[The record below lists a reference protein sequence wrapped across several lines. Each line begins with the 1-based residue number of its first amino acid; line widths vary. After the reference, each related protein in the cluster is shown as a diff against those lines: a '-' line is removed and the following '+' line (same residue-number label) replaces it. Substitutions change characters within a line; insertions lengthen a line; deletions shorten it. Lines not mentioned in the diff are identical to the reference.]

1 MTGAGVVE
9 PRKNKKKGAGR
20 NARRQSGGLGFHC
33 LRHYCTTAL
42 KASGASD
49 VIAREIIG
57 HESAAVSRTY
67 SHIDAAT
74 LRAAI
79 DKLPRLDHMSLERF
93 RQSAG
98 FHVVVSGGIK
108 VSKIHLTR

>member
-1 MTGAGVVE
+1 MTRAGVVE
-9 PRKNKKKGAGR
+9 RRTNKKKGAGR
-20 NARRQSGGLGFHC
+20 NAPRQSDGLGFHC

-49 VIAREIIG
+49 VVAREIIG

-79 DKLPRLDHMSLERF
+79 DKPPD
-93 RQSAG
+93 
-98 FHVVVSGGIK
+98 
-108 VSKIHLTR
+108 LTS